1 MKKSMDNMVF
11 GLHSVNETLK
21 SDNEVD
27 KIFIQSNLRSDGI
40 NEIVKEAKAREIPLS
55 IVPIEKLN
63 RLTRK
68 NHQGVVCFTSSVN
81 YASLDN
87 ILDNAYASGKDP
99 FILILDKVTDVR
111 NFGAISRTAECAGV
125 NGIVIPSRGSAQIN
139 ADAVKT
145 SSGALNYIPVCRELN
160 LKETINYLKESGI
173 AIIACSEKT
182 EDMIYDA
189 DYNKPVAI
197 IMGSEESGISQEYLK
212 LADQHVKIPM
222 TGQVG
227 SLNVSVAT
235 GVIVYEAIRQRAL
248 KA

>member
-1 MKKSMDNMVF
+1 MVF

-21 SDNEVD
+21 SDKDIEN
-27 KIFIQSNLRSDGI
+27 IFIQGGLRSDGI
-40 NEIVKEAKAREIPLS
+40 NEITKEAKARDIPFS

-68 NHQGVVCFTSSVN
+68 NHQGVVCFTSSVT

-87 ILDNAYASGKDP
+87 ILDQAYTSGKDP
-99 FILILDKVTDVR
+99 FILILDKITDVR

-125 NGIVIPSRGSAQIN
+125 NGIIIPSRGSAQIN

-145 SSGALNYIPVCRELN
+145 SSGALNYIPICREHN
-160 LKETINYLKESGI
+160 LKDTINYLKESGI
-173 AIIACSEKT
+173 SIIACSEKT
-182 EDMIYDA
+182 EDQIYDA
-189 DYNKPVAI
+189 NYNKPVAI

-212 LADQHVKIPM
+212 LSDQHVKIPM

-235 GVIVYEAIRQRAL
+235 GVIVYEAIRQRKL
-248 KA
+248 NN

>member
-11 GLHSVNETLK
+11 GLHAVSETLK
-21 SDNEVD
+21 SDNDVD
-27 KIFIQSNLRSDGI
+27 KIFVQNGLRSEGI
-40 NEIVKEAKAREIPLS
+40 TDISKEAKIKNIPIS
-55 IVPIEKLN
+55 FVPIEKLN
-63 RLTRK
+63 RFTRK

-87 ILDNAYASGKDP
+87 ILDKAYSSGKDP
-99 FILILDKVTDVR
+99 FILILDKITDVR

-125 NGIVIPSRGSAQIN
+125 HGIVIPSRGSAQIN

-145 SSGALNYIPVCRELN
+145 SSGALNYIPVCREFN
-160 LKETINYLKESGI
+160 LKETITYLKESGI
-173 AIIACSEKT
+173 TIIACSEKT
-182 EDMIYDA
+182 EEMIHDV
-189 DYNKPVAI
+189 DYNRPIAI

-212 LADQHVKIPM
+212 LADHHVKIPM

-235 GVIVYEAIRQRAL
+235 GVVVYEAIRQRGL
-248 KA
+248 K

>member
-21 SDNEVD
+21 SDNDID
-27 KIFIQSNLRSDGI
+27 KIFIQSNLRSDSI
-40 NEIVKEAKAREIPLS
+40 NEIVKEAKTRNIPLS

-63 RLTRK
+63 RFTRK

-87 ILDNAYASGKDP
+87 ILDKAYSSGKDP
-99 FILILDKVTDVR
+99 FILILDKITDVR

-125 NGIVIPSRGSAQIN
+125 NGIIIPSRGSAQIN

-145 SSGALNYIPVCRELN
+145 SSGALNYIPICREHN
-160 LKETINYLKESGI
+160 LKETITYLKESGI
-173 AIIACSEKT
+173 TIIACSEKT
-182 EDMIYDA
+182 EDMVYDA

-212 LADQHVKIPM
+212 LSDQHVKIPM

-235 GVIVYEAIRQRAL
+235 GVIVYEAIRQRG
-248 KA
+248 